1 MEGGYHHGSWWRGK
15 LQLSSLSR
23 YLFVK
28 ALGQLSDRICMVF
41 EDFPVFYIL
50 ANIQVEEEWW
60 SKLFT
65 TDPEINMDEVEKT
78 SLDGS
83 SVF

>member
-1 MEGGYHHGSWWRGK
+1 
-15 LQLSSLSR
+15 
-23 YLFVK
+23 
-28 ALGQLSDRICMVF
+28 MVF